1 MFNCDHASVV
11 AKAILATGRLHGPLK
26 LVALAQALLVVFRV
40 LPLAWLAAQVCL
52 EVAADGCVTAPRHLP
67 TLITLYA

>member
-11 AKAILATGRLHGPLK
+11 AKAILATGRLHSPLK
-26 LVALAQALLVVFRV
+26 LVAFAQDYLFFWV

-52 EVAADGCVTAPRHLP
+52 EVAADGCVTAPRQLP